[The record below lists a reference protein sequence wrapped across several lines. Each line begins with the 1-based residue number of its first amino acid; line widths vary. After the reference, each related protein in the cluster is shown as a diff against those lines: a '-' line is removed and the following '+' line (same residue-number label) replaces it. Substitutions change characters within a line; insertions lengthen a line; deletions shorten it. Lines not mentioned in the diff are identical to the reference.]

1 MSNISDTKKLS
12 TSDVEYYNNFENLE
26 VNIDGNEPYEL
37 YDLSDDNMSER
48 DHLDIIGFC
57 QDLEY
62 FEILD
67 DCQFDYLE
75 V

>member
-1 MSNISDTKKLS
+1 MDIKQHQDELG
-12 TSDVEYYNNFENLE
+12 YYTDFEGLE
-26 VNIDGNEPYEL
+26 VDINDDPNEL
-37 YDLSDDNMSER
+37 YDSYDDNMSER